1 MVLSEF
7 IYGGMDGVIT
17 TVAIIAGTMG
27 ANIAPKY
34 ALILGLSN
42 IMADGFSMGISRYN
56 SLVDIVKSNANSEL
70 ALRSPLMSAIM
81 TFIFFVLM
89 GSIPLLP
96 FVFDIKTE
104 FIQHYLLVS
113 SLLAFLIIGLIKGL
127 TTKKYLKSLGEII
140 IIGSIGALISYH
152 VASKVKN
159 YV

>member
-70 ALRSPLMSAIM
+70 ALRSPLLSALM
-81 TFIFFVLM
+81 TFFFFVLM

-96 FVFDIKTE
+96 FVFDIKAE
-104 FIQHYLLVS
+104 FIQHYLFVS
-113 SLLAFLIIGLIKGL
+113 SLLAFLVIGIIKGL

-140 IIGSIGALISYH
+140 IIGSVGALISYH
-152 VASKVKN
+152 VASRVKN

>member
-1 MVLSEF
+1 MMLPEF

-34 ALILGLSN
+34 AFILGLSN
-42 IMADGFSMGISRYN
+42 ILADGFSMGISRYN

-70 ALRSPLMSAIM
+70 ALRSPLISALM
-81 TFIFFVLM
+81 TFFFFVLM

-96 FVFDIKTE
+96 FVFDIKAE
-104 FIQHYLLVS
+104 FIGYYLLTS
-113 SLLAFLIIGLIKGL
+113 SLLAFLVIGLIKGL
-127 TTKKYLKSLGEII
+127 TTKKYFKSMGEII

-159 YV
+159 YI

>member
-70 ALRSPLMSAIM
+70 ALRSPLNIR
-81 TFIFFVLM
+81 FN
-89 GSIPLLP
+89 
-96 FVFDIKTE
+96 DIL
-104 FIQHYLLVS
+104 F
-113 SLLAFLIIGLIKGL
+113 SLF
-127 TTKKYLKSLGEII
+127 
-140 IIGSIGALISYH
+140 
-152 VASKVKN
+152 
-159 YV
+159 